1 MKSFNLAISLFGL
14 LLCSSSVNASYYSGY
29 LGVWSQHYSGDL
41 IDDEGPKDVESQLQI
56 EDRANFEAGLIW
68 HGQDGWIPN
77 IRLSVFQIQAS
88 GRNTIS
94 QAGSFDLLGIPV
106 VTATGSADVSTQID
120 YLIWGSNFFYGL
132 PWRGID
138 FEIGGTL
145 NFIDGI
151 VEADVDYDA
160 TAEAAGRVDEQR
172 RNTTQSIVPTAYG
185 AARKK
190 LNDWLTLHLHL
201 YGASTG
207 TDSVGQY
214 SIALQAESVYGLTLL
229 GGYRSQHVDFF
240 DEDKSTG
247 LDVTIAGLFAG
258 LSYNF

>member
-1 MKSFNLAISLFGL
+1 MKSFNLAISLCSL
-14 LLCSSSVNASYYSGY
+14 LLCSIGVNASNYSSY

-41 IDDEGPKDVESQLQI
+41 IDDEGRMDVESQLHI

-77 IRLSVFQIQAS
+77 LHLSVFQIQAS

-94 QAGSFDLLGIPV
+94 QASSFGLLGIPV
-106 VTATGSADVSTQID
+106 ATTTGSANVSTQID

-138 FEIGGTL
+138 FEIGGAL

-151 VEADVDYDA
+151 VEANVDYDT

-172 RNTTQSIVPTAYG
+172 RSTTQSIVPTAYG

-190 LNDWLTLHLHL
+190 LNDWLTLHLHF

-214 SIALQAESVYGLTLL
+214 SIALQAESAYGLTLL
-229 GGYRSQHVDFF
+229 GGYRSQRVDFF

-247 LDVTIAGLFAG
+247 VDVTIAGLFTG